1 MGISPADNGRKDIAW
16 KSMEV
21 SEYVVFW
28 ELQLVGVF
36 VDVIAEEAGGI
47 GRSQI
52 RAVVLV
58 FELLR

>member
-28 ELQLVGVF
+28 GLQLVGVF
-36 VDVIAEEAGGI
+36 VDVIAEEAGGV

-52 RAVVLV
+52 RAVALV
-58 FELLR
+58 FESL

>member
-1 MGISPADNGRKDIAW
+1 MAVFNLSSTEAWMGISPADSGKKDIPW

-36 VDVIAEEAGGI
+36 VE
-47 GRSQI
+47 
-52 RAVVLV
+52 
-58 FELLR
+58 